1 MRNSS
6 EKLTLLTRQLAVLE
20 PTQQRDVATRL
31 RALTDMA
38 DEQDGDSFLT
48 THILNLMIGY
58 LESAEQPRGEDNA

>member
-48 THILNLMIGY
+48 THILN
-58 LESAEQPRGEDNA
+58 